1 MLTQVLCLSFVLT
14 VFISAGQD
22 GSTEKTIGQVKKSA
36 ESSPEEALR
45 GFLLAIGTR
54 DEAKLRSISLPH
66 DDFEWLLKGQAVPA
80 DIRKNFEDFVNDSPI
95 RTLKAGE
102 VLELPGG
109 RELKVEPGDVSGDR
123 TMLMFGRD
131 PMPHKLRKVDGHWK
145 VDPSTIVAARKAAD
159 AARKKKA
166 AQ

>member
-1 MLTQVLCLSFVLT
+1 MLIPVLCVSFVLT
-14 VFISAGQD
+14 GFISAGQD
-22 GSTEKTIGQVKKSA
+22 AASGKSGTQA
-36 ESSPEEALR
+36 TKSVESGPEEALR
-45 GFLLAIGTR
+45 GFLLAIGTK
-54 DEAKLRSISLPH
+54 DEAKLRSITLPH

-80 DIRKNFEDFVNDSPI
+80 DIRKNFEEFVNQSPI

-102 VLELPGG
+102 TLELPGG
-109 RELKVEPGDVSGDR
+109 RELKVEPADVSGDK

-131 PMPHKLRKVDGHWK
+131 PLPHKLRKVDGQWK
-145 VDPSTIVAARKAAD
+145 VDPSSIVSARKAAD